1 MKKLLLLLTLL
12 VGTQSFSQKKI
23 YYKDIVDDCI
33 TVSGNDAA
41 MLDDIVY
48 NCIKDKHIS
57 NYDFT
62 SVDGETISTDAID
75 IPIVLLAA
83 ATWCAPCWGEIPA
96 LNKMVEKYDGK
107 VKFIMLFWD
116 TEKGVKRM
124 AKKLDKRIFLVASKE
139 LTKNRATI
147 RTSGFI
153 HKLDY
158 PSAYLITDSKR
169 ILDFKRGALSPTKSM
184 GWDEVNKINE
194 EELDSFI
201 KPVFK

>member
-1 MKKLLLLLTLL
+1 MNKLLLFLTLFL
-12 VGTQSFSQKKI
+12 VTKSFSQKRI

-33 TVSGNDAA
+33 TNANSDAS

-48 NCIKDKHIS
+48 NCIKDKYIS

-62 SVDGETISTDAID
+62 SIDGEKISTKD
-75 IPIVLLAA
+75 IETPIVLLAA

-116 TEKGVKRM
+116 LDKGVKRM
-124 AKKLDKRIFLVASKE
+124 AEKLDKRIFLVPSKE
-139 LTKNRATI
+139 KMPNKSSLKVA
-147 RTSGFI
+147 GFI

-158 PSAYLITDSKR
+158 PSAYLITDNKR

-184 GWDEVNKINE
+184 GWDEVNKVNE

-201 KPVFK
+201 KTVIK

>member
-1 MKKLLLLLTLL
+1 MRKLLLLLTLTL
-12 VGTQSFSQKKI
+12 TIQSFSQKKI

-33 TVSGNDAA
+33 SVASNDAA

-62 SVDGETISTDAID
+62 SIDGETISTDAID

-116 TEKGVKRM
+116 TEKGAKRM

-139 LTKNRATI
+139 QTKNRSTI

-158 PSAYLITDSKR
+158 PSTYLITENKR
-169 ILDFKRGALSPTKSM
+169 ILNFKRGALSPTKSM

-194 EELDSFI
+194 EELDKFI
-201 KPVFK
+201 KPVIQ